1 MGETER
7 RPRDSGVSES
17 TLSFDRESCVLVL
30 AGDAPDAE
38 RTLLAP
44 DAGEG
49 FVAVGVTVDPAVT
62 VERYR
67 GRTPSP
73 SGPCAAIRVGP
84 SAGGETLEDVP
95 VESVNDPANLTTV
108 GTTITSLVDDWEP
121 GWQLWF
127 DSLGPL
133 VHYTDAESLYR
144 FVDVLGSRAARED
157 ATAFVRLNPAASD
170 DRTVQQMMAAADA
183 AARADD
189 DGWRVRRRR

>member
-1 MGETER
+1 MEEIENHLHG
-7 RPRDSGVSES
+7 SGES
-17 TLSFDRESCVLVL
+17 TPSFDRESCVLAL
-30 AGDAPDAE
+30 AGGTPDVE
-38 RTLLAP
+38 RALLAT

-49 FVAVGVTVDPAVT
+49 FLAVGVTVDPAET
-62 VERYR
+62 VERHR

-73 SGPCAAIRVGP
+73 SGPSAAIRVGP
-84 SAGGETLEDVP
+84 SAGAETLDGAA
-95 VESVNDPANLTTV
+95 VESVDDPANLTAV
-108 GTTITSLVDDWEP
+108 GTTITGLVDDWEP

-170 DRTVQQMMAAADA
+170 DRTVQQMMSAADA
-183 AARADD
+183 AARADGD
-189 DGWRVRRRR
+189 DWRVRRR